1 MTYEPASGEAKNLG
15 MPMPLGY
22 PGLPT
27 NSKTIDANLDSEG
40 EGVIDVTADEKRDLL
55 YVVTCEH
62 SYWMVYDLKHPE
74 KGYRLLGPK
83 NEKAEMEK
91 RYLLGQ
97 PNTLVDKDGRA
108 TEITADY
115 RIVRYD
121 PATDKVTLD
130 ALTLDGKSIPDTIAE
145 SLKRYKYSDCFD
157 WRLAEDGRTAYLVFL
172 SDLRLFQIDL
182 GGKAGEPVRGKSVG
196 NRVEGKHPDSRG
208 SLSIAPDGTVYSA
221 VRVDNETG
229 FGRGYLH
236 HCAKYDPKQNKMTD
250 LGVFVVKNPDFFDF
264 KGPPVRNPDGS
275 EHPRHGFHKLPDGTL
290 TPLHVI
296 LALIVA
302 RDGTVYA
309 TTIYP
314 FTLLRITA
322 MP

>member
-91 RYLLGQ
+91 RDLLGQ

-196 NRVEGKHPDSRG
+196 NRVEGKHPDLRG
-208 SLSIAPDGTVYSA
+208 SLKHRARRD
-221 VRVDNETG
+221 RL
-229 FGRGYLH
+229 F
-236 HCAKYDPKQNKMTD
+236 
-250 LGVFVVKNPDFFDF
+250 
-264 KGPPVRNPDGS
+264 
-275 EHPRHGFHKLPDGTL
+275 
-290 TPLHVI
+290 
-296 LALIVA
+296 LALRRGQ
-302 RDGTVYA
+302 RDRLRPRLPASFGEIRPETEQDDRPRR
-309 TTIYP
+309 IRRQEP
-314 FTLLRITA
+314 GLLRLQGPA
-322 MP
+322 REKSRRLGAPAP

>member
-1 MTYEPASGEAKNLG
+1 
-15 MPMPLGY
+15 
-22 PGLPT
+22 
-27 NSKTIDANLDSEG
+27 
-40 EGVIDVTADEKRDLL
+40 VTADEKRGLL

-62 SYWMVYDLKHPE
+62 SYWMLYDLKHPE

-83 NEKAEMEK
+83 NGTAEMK
-91 RYLLGQ
+91 MRYLLGQ

-121 PATDKVTLD
+121 PATDQVTLD
-130 ALTLDGKSIPDTIAE
+130 ALTLDDKSIPDTIAE
-145 SLKRYKYSDCFD
+145 ALKRYKYSDCFD
-157 WRLAEDGRTAYLVFL
+157 WRLAGDGRTAYLVFL

-182 GGKAGEPVRGKSVG
+182 GGKVGEPVRGKSVG
-196 NRVEGKHPDSRG
+196 NRVQGKHPDSRG
-208 SLSIAPDGTVYSA
+208 SISIGPDGRVYSA
-221 VRVDNETG
+221 VRIDNETG
-229 FGRGYLH
+229 FGTGLLH
-236 HCAKYDPKQNKMTD
+236 HLARFDPRTNRMAD
-250 LGVFVVKNPDFFDF
+250 LGVVAVENPSFFDF
-264 KGPPVRNPDGS
+264 QGPQARNQDGS
-275 EHPRHGFHKLPDGTL
+275 LRPRHGFHTLPDGTL

-322 MP
+322 VT